1 MTLFSKYLIHRSYH
15 HRLSRETAMRNLLPF
30 VIALGLL
37 AGCAPKVL
45 TPEQV
50 AQEKEAIKA
59 AIASYHKGYETK
71 DVEIFKNLISS
82 SPDFMF
88 FGTDVAEVIK
98 SSAEMD
104 TQKEYDFQLF
114 ESAKF
119 GETQDLAIQVSSD
132 GDLASAVYQVPIE
145 LKTGGETSNATLRF
159 AFTFR
164 KENGWWKIVQGVAA
178 MATTGQSSAE
188 LVKKMHETKAK

>member
-1 MTLFSKYLIHRSYH
+1 
-15 HRLSRETAMRNLLPF
+15 MRNILPF
-30 VIALGLL
+30 VIAIGLL
-37 AGCAPKVL
+37 AGCAPKAL

-59 AIASYHKGYETK
+59 AIANYNKGYEAK
-71 DVEIFKNLISS
+71 DPEIFKNLMSD

-98 SSAEMD
+98 TSVEMD
-104 TQKEYDFQLF
+104 TLKGYDFQLF

-119 GETQDLAIQVSSD
+119 GETQDLAIQVS
-132 GDLASAVYQVPIE
+132 GDASLASAVYQVPIE

-178 MATTGQSSAE
+178 MATNGQSSAE

>member
-1 MTLFSKYLIHRSYH
+1 MTSLESFRK
-15 HRLSRETAMRNLLPF
+15 EAAVRNILPF

-37 AGCAPKVL
+37 AGCAPKGL

-50 AQEKEAIKA
+50 VQEKEAIKT
-59 AIASYHKGYETK
+59 AITDYHKGYETK
-71 DVEIFKNLISS
+71 DVEIFKNLISD

-104 TQKEYDFQLF
+104 TQKQYDFQLF

-132 GDLASAVYQVPIE
+132 GTLASAVYQVPIE
-145 LKTGGETSNATLRF
+145 LKMGGETSNATLRF

-164 KENGWWKIVQGVAA
+164 KENSSWKIIQGIAA

>member
-1 MTLFSKYLIHRSYH
+1 
-15 HRLSRETAMRNLLPF
+15 MRNILPF

-37 AGCAPKVL
+37 AGCVPKVL

-50 AQEKEAIKA
+50 AQEKEAIKTA
-59 AIASYHKGYETK
+59 VANYHKGYETK
-71 DVEIFKNLISS
+71 DKEIFKNLISN

-98 SSAEMD
+98 SSAEME

-114 ESAKF
+114 DSAKF
-119 GETQDLAIQVSSD
+119 GEMQHLAIQFSSD
-132 GDLASAVYQVPIE
+132 GSLASAVYQVPIE

-159 AFTFR
+159 AFTFT
-164 KENGWWKIVQGVAA
+164 KENGSWKIIQGVAA
-178 MATTGQSSAE
+178 VATTGQSSAE
-188 LVKKMHETKAK
+188 LVKQMNEKKPK

>member
-1 MTLFSKYLIHRSYH
+1 
-15 HRLSRETAMRNLLPF
+15 MRTILPF
-30 VIALGLL
+30 VITISLL
-37 AGCAPKVL
+37 AGCAPRGL

-50 AQEKEAIKA
+50 AQEKEAIKT
-59 AIASYHKGYETK
+59 AITNYHKGYETK
-71 DVEIFKNLISS
+71 DEKLFKNLMST

-88 FGTDVAEVIK
+88 FGTDVAEVIT
-98 SSAEMD
+98 SPAEME

-119 GETQDLAIQVSSD
+119 GEMQDLAIQVSSN

-145 LKTGGETSNATLRF
+145 LKMGGETSNATLRF
-159 AFTFR
+159 AFTFL
-164 KENGWWKIVQGVAA
+164 KENGSWKIVQGVAA

-188 LVKKMHETKAK
+188 LVKQMNEKKPK

>member
-1 MTLFSKYLIHRSYH
+1 
-15 HRLSRETAMRNLLPF
+15 MRNILPF

-59 AIASYHKGYETK
+59 AITNYHKGYETK
-71 DVEIFKNLISS
+71 DEKLFKGLMSV

-98 SSAEMD
+98 SPAEME

-114 ESAKF
+114 ESANF

-132 GDLASAVYQVPIE
+132 GSLASAVYQVPIE
-145 LKTGGETSNATLRF
+145 MKMGAETSNATLRF
-159 AFTFR
+159 AFTFL
-164 KENGWWKIVQGVAA
+164 KENGSWKIVQGVAA